1 MINKETNQGTFFRM
15 KNDFLDYSEPK
26 RMPYSID
33 TGYYALNLEP
43 NTLMEYLERALQN
56 EKLSKNKRL
65 HLKKLL
71 SSIDENDNNYILFGK
86 LRKDFSSEKTNE
98 ALLIYNESL

>member
-15 KNDFLDYSEPK
+15 RNDFLDYSEPK
-26 RMPYSID
+26 WLPHAVR
-33 TGYYALNLEP
+33 TGYYTLNMEP
-43 NTLMEYLERALQN
+43 AELMERLEKALQN

-86 LRKDFSSEKTNE
+86 LRKDFSIEKTNE